1 MNPQTIE
8 FTSPSAVADSLT
20 TPWHTAS
27 KGTYQDLILKP
38 EFASRRYIFQPG
50 ATWFRI
56 VPSLPTSK
64 RAWMLGVHAL
74 KYDAG
79 RHSHSK
85 TLKPGG
91 KSVFDAAYQWCRAN
105 RPEALYSKANRNGY
119 KLLSDPL
126 CIFWAL
132 FEEHGKILARIVQL
146 SFYNGSHGGA
156 AGLGHQILKLTQ
168 ELDEHGNLAA
178 NPIDPFHG
186 VQICIEKTQPK
197 GGGYANYTLRVGR
210 VPAPMGAL
218 LARMEPSEFAA
229 LKPLE
234 DVVHQPDEEEEW
246 KLLEHVIDAETVAK
260 IREAQQ

>member
-8 FTSPSAVADSLT
+8 FTSPSTVAESCT
-20 TPWHTAS
+20 TPWHTPS
-27 KGTYQDLILKP
+27 KVAYQDLILKP
-38 EFASRRYIFQPG
+38 EVASRRYIFQPG

-64 RAWMLGVHAL
+64 RAWMLGVHEL
-74 KYDAG
+74 KYQGG
-79 RHSHSK
+79 RHSHKK
-85 TLKPGG
+85 TLQPGG
-91 KSVFDAAYQWCRAN
+91 KSVFDVAYQWHKIN
-105 RPEALYSKANRNGY
+105 RPEALFSNANKNGY
-119 KLLSDPL
+119 KLLSDPF

-132 FEEHGKILARIVQL
+132 FEEGGKILARIVHL
-146 SFYNGSHGGA
+146 SYYDGSRGGA

-178 NPIDPFHG
+178 NPIDPTQG
-186 VQICIEKTQPK
+186 VQFCIEKTQPK
-197 GGGYANYTLRVGR
+197 SGGYANYTLRVGR

-229 LKPLE
+229 LRPLE
-234 DVVHQPDEEEEW
+234 DVVHQPDEDEEW

-260 IREAQQ
+260 IRDAQQ